1 MAEEAETLALRQ
13 EMTIAR
19 DAFLANLPSAVR
31 GIAFDVVGQDI
42 RWSEGERRGRIVLAA
57 MPDLRLGALR
67 LPRHRVEVWLA
78 GYDRGAER
86 RFVERFEL
94 AFRRAGG

>member
-1 MAEEAETLALRQ
+1 VAEGEVLVLRQ

-19 DAFLANLPSAVR
+19 DAFFAVLSAAVP
-31 GIAFDVVGQDI
+31 GGTFEVAGQEIGARD
-42 RWSEGERRGRIVLAA
+42 GERRLRIVLAPL
-57 MPDLRLGALR
+57 PDLCLGALR
-67 LPRHRVEVWLA
+67 LPRHGVEVWLA
-78 GYDRGAER
+78 GFDAAATA